1 MECLEYCFK
10 GAARCACASRA
21 SMCVRGLDAHRSS
34 IHPPWRR
41 VGILTVAVCLCA
53 TVADAFLSGASLGRI
68 APVIRAEQSTRSDK
82 SAVTMQFKVPEFK
95 MPQFNAPQFPTAGGG
110 ASVKIV
116 AVSGEMPTAED
127 SR

>member
-1 MECLEYCFK
+1 MV
-10 GAARCACASRA
+10 AA
-21 SMCVRGLDAHRSS
+21 
-34 IHPPWRR
+34 
-41 VGILTVAVCLCA
+41 CLCA
-53 TVADAFLSGASLGRI
+53 AEADAFLSGASLGRLVP
-68 APVIRAEQSTRSDK
+68 AYRAKQSTRSAK

-95 MPQFNAPQFPTAGGG
+95 MPRFNALQFPTAGGG